1 MQIFNGVC
9 FLFDQHRDIFN
20 ITYSH
25 FSLAYIYSPSCFCLA
40 AYFLIFDLLA
50 PSTPIWPLPS
60 LLISCTPQLGSH
72 LDVDE
77 DEVDWQY
84 WGWKQLHLD
93 GQMR

>member
-1 MQIFNGVC
+1 MESVF
-9 FLFDQHRDIFN
+9 FLTN
-20 ITYSH
+20 IE
-25 FSLAYIYSPSCFCLA
+25 IYSIFKPTHIFHWHTPSCFCLA

-77 DEVDWQY
+77 DEVDWQD
-84 WGWKQLHLD
+84 WGWEQLHLD